1 MPKYFQF
8 MVAGYYLYFTSF
20 CVVECMHVRASD
32 GKLTESGSAKFFVK
46 ANGDATLER
55 QGRLTAREATM
66 IQKFIKK
73 NYREMYLKR
82 KEYSTEDFYGR
93 D

>member
-1 MPKYFQF
+1 
-8 MVAGYYLYFTSF
+8 
-20 CVVECMHVRASD
+20 MHACTCQRRQAY
-32 GKLTESGSAKFFVK
+32 ESGSVKFFVK

-66 IQKFIKK
+66 IRKFIKK
-73 NYREMYLKR
+73 NYREMYLKW